1 MSKITITAAL
11 GLVLALGACRFG
23 GIAGNGK
30 ITTEQRTI
38 SAFSEIEASGAL
50 QVEWQNGAPSL
61 SITTDENLLSHIS
74 SEVIGERLRLRS
86 HGNPWPTHGIKVL
99 VSSPTRSGAQ
109 LSGATRLIANQLA
122 GQKFAVESTGAAQVT
137 LDGRVDTLLMET
149 TGASKVNAGSLQTRS
164 AEISTTGAAK
174 VELAVSDVLKVS
186 ITGAGKV
193 TYSGSPSTIEKHITG
208 AGTIRHK
215 E

>member
-1 MSKITITAAL
+1 MSKITFTALL
-11 GLVLALGACRFG
+11 GLMLALGACRFG

-38 SAFSEIEASGAL
+38 STFSEIEASGSL

-74 SEVIGERLRLRS
+74 TEVIGERLRLKS

-99 VSSPTRSGAQ
+99 ISSPTRNGAQ

-149 TGASKVNAGSLQTRS
+149 TGASKVDAGSLQTRN

-193 TYSGSPSTIEKHITG
+193 TYSGNPSTIEKKITG